1 MSTDKSQG
9 ESPKASQAP
18 RPARARGVL
27 RVAVLVGL
35 LGLALGA
42 VGALALT
49 SAPQSDA
56 ADGASVVVGGVVDV
70 TARAF
75 DDQQSVDAVPD
86 IAKER
91 TVASPTSGVLREQQ
105 CEVGSVVAS
114 GQAPFL
120 LDDQRVLALHL
131 DTPLWRDLDVGAK
144 GDDVSAL
151 QSELGRLGYAGVDVD
166 GAYGKITAAA
176 VRHLWN
182 DAGVAGKHPS
192 IPFDHVVWLPQT
204 QVTVATC
211 PLEIGQNVGQ
221 GEALFTTGGGLTS
234 LTLSL
239 PEGSVSGQWEAV
251 VDDTTVTVPDD
262 GVISDQA
269 FLAAFEKTRRYLGY
283 VDDPS
288 AGLKADIRLVATI
301 QVASVPASALYAL
314 SADQGCVMSGG
325 APLAVRVV
333 ASEFGQTLVASDPL
347 PMSVQA
353 APGEDAPACG

>member
-9 ESPKASQAP
+9 EAPNASQVP
-18 RPARARGVL
+18 TPSRVRGVV
-27 RVAVLVGL
+27 RVAVLMGL

-42 VGALALT
+42 GVALALT
-49 SAPQSDA
+49 SAPQPDA
-56 ADGASVVVGGVVDV
+56 ADGASVVAGGVVDV
-70 TARAF
+70 TARVF
-75 DDQQSVDAVPD
+75 DDARSVTAVPD

-91 TVASPTSGVLREQQ
+91 TVASPTSGVLRAQQ

-114 GQAPFL
+114 GQAPFV
-120 LDDQRVLALHL
+120 LDDQRILALHL
-131 DTPLWRDLDVGAK
+131 GTPPWRDLDVGAK
-144 GDDVSAL
+144 GDDVTAL
-151 QSELGRLGYAGVDVD
+151 QSELVRLGYTGVAVD
-166 GAYGKITAAA
+166 GVYGNGTAAA

-182 DAGVAGKHPS
+182 DAGVAGKRLS
-192 IPFDHVVWLPQT
+192 VPFDHIVWLPQT

-234 LTLSL
+234 LTLAL
-239 PEGSVSGQWEAV
+239 PEGSASSQWEAV

-262 GVISDQA
+262 GVISDPA
-269 FLAAFEKTRRYLGY
+269 YLVAVEKTRRYLGY

-288 AGLKADIRLVATI
+288 AGLKADIRLISTI

-314 SADQGCVMSGG
+314 SGDQGCVMSSGT
-325 APLAVRVV
+325 PLVVRVV
-333 ASEFGQTLVASDPL
+333 ASEFGQTFVASDPL

>member
-1 MSTDKSQG
+1 MSTDQTKPEAAKVSQT
-9 ESPKASQAP
+9 PQ
-18 RPARARGVL
+18 PARSRGVV

-42 VGALALT
+42 VVALALT

-56 ADGASVVVGGVVDV
+56 ADGASVVAGGVVDV

-75 DDQQSVDAVPD
+75 DDARSVTAVPD
-86 IAKER
+86 IATER

-131 DTPLWRDLDVGAK
+131 DTPPWRDLDVGVK

-151 QSELGRLGYAGVDVD
+151 QSELVRLGYAGVSVD
-166 GAYGKITAAA
+166 GAYGQGTAAA
-176 VRHLWN
+176 VRRLWN

-192 IPFDHVVWLPQT
+192 IPIDHVVWLPQT
-204 QVTVATC
+204 EVTVATC
-211 PLEIGQNVGQ
+211 PLESGQNVGQ
-221 GEALFTTGGGLTS
+221 GDALFTTGGGLTS
-234 LTLSL
+234 LTLAL
-239 PEGSVSGQWEAV
+239 PEGSQSGQWEAV
-251 VDDTTVTVPDD
+251 VDDSTVAVPDD
-262 GVISDQA
+262 GVIKDPA
-269 FLAAFEKTRRYLGY
+269 YLAAFEETRRYLSY

-288 AGLKADIRLVATI
+288 AGLKADISLVATI

-314 SADQGCVMSGG
+314 SGDQGCVISGG

-347 PMSVQA
+347 PMSVQV